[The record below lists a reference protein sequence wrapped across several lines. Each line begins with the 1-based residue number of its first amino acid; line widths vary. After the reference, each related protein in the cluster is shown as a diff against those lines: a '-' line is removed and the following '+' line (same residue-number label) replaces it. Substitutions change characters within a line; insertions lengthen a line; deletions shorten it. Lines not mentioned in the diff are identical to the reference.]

1 MYIDVCGSYD
11 WETSRG
17 RPMKPRDPDIIT
29 HLNRALKNEL
39 TAVNQYFLHAKMFSD
54 WGMERIGEYERKESI
69 DEMRH
74 ADALI
79 ERILFLEGLPNLQD
93 LGKLMIGEEVKE
105 MLECDLA
112 LENAAMPDLRD
123 SIAFAEASHDYVSR
137 ELFESIL
144 ESEEEHVDWIET
156 QLELIDKTGVENYI
170 QSQISESN

>member
-1 MYIDVCGSYD
+1 
-11 WETSRG
+11 
-17 RPMKPRDPDIIT
+17 
-29 HLNRALKNEL
+29 
-39 TAVNQYFLHAKMFSD
+39 
-54 WGMERIGEYERKESI
+54 
-69 DEMRH
+69 
-74 ADALI
+74 
-79 ERILFLEGLPNLQD
+79 LEGLPNLQD
-93 LGKLMIGEEVKE
+93 LGKLMIGEDVKE

>member
-1 MYIDVCGSYD
+1 
-11 WETSRG
+11 
-17 RPMKPRDPDIIT
+17 MKPRDPDIIT

-54 WGMERIGEYERKESI
+54 WGLERIGEYEKKESI

-123 SIAFAEASHDYVSR
+123 SIAFAEDIQLSLAGEQVCSGLLPGELSDTVVDGMAPGVKRGEYESHEPEPGAAPR
-137 ELFESIL
+137 
-144 ESEEEHVDWIET
+144 
-156 QLELIDKTGVENYI
+156 
-170 QSQISESN
+170 